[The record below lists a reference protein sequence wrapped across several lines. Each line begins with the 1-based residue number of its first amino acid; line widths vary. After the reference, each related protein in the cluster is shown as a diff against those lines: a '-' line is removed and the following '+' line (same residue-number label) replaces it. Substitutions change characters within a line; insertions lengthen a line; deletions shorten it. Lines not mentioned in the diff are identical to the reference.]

1 MAGDIALIWELS
13 PTLCIENDLSTSIGM
28 PAMDHS
34 SSNSDSI
41 FTFLKLGDSSPPLT
55 SVQLLSQAAINSLI
69 NTSVFL
75 FFRSTCLSTA
85 LVPFYITFQSQV
97 LCTLIKGLRILL
109 TTFNESFQEFADF
122 TWIYLLMTACW
133 MEYGLP

>member
-1 MAGDIALIWELS
+1 MGAIPYPLYLKR
-13 PTLCIENDLSTSIGM
+13 LSTSISM

-41 FTFLKLGDSSPPLT
+41 FTFLKLGDLSPSLT
-55 SVQLLSQAAINSLI
+55 DVQLLSQAA
-69 NTSVFL
+69 T
-75 FFRSTCLSTA
+75 LSTA

-97 LCTLIKGLRILL
+97 LCTLKELRILL

-133 MEYGLP
+133 MEYGPP

>member
-1 MAGDIALIWELS
+1 MG
-13 PTLCIENDLSTSIGM
+13 
-28 PAMDHS
+28 HS

-41 FTFLKLGDSSPPLT
+41 FTFLKLSDSSPSLT
-55 SVQLLSQAAINSLI
+55 GVQLLSQAAISSLI

-75 FFRSTCLSTA
+75 FFRSSCLSTG
-85 LVPFYITFQSQV
+85 LVPFYITFQAQV
-97 LCTLIKGLRILL
+97 PCTLKELRILL

-122 TWIYLLMTACW
+122 TWMYLLMMAYW